1 MMMTIVMMMGNNEYD
16 GDADEDGDDDNED
29 DDVGDITHNCGER

>member
-1 MMMTIVMMMGNNEYD
+1 MMAMIMMMGNNEYD

-29 DDVGDITHNCGER
+29 DGCWRY

>member
-1 MMMTIVMMMGNNEYD
+1 MTIIMMMGNNEYD

-29 DDVGDITHNCGER
+29 DGRWRYYNCDER

>member
-1 MMMTIVMMMGNNEYD
+1 MMRIIMMMGNNEYD

-29 DDVGDITHNCGER
+29 DGRWQY

>member
-1 MMMTIVMMMGNNEYD
+1 MMRIIMMMGNNEYD

-29 DDVGDITHNCGER
+29 DGRWGY

>member
-1 MMMTIVMMMGNNEYD
+1 MMTIIMMMGNNEYD

-29 DDVGDITHNCGER
+29 DGCWRY